1 VLDAQ
6 ARAALLLLCTPDD
19 AFQLLKSALH
29 VIRDDPDLSEPD
41 RMRLESRLE
50 WSLWAVAESGGA
62 IKRLQADWQARKGA
76 FQARLTYLLHQLQQ
90 GQIPLGLL
98 LGTE

>member
-6 ARAALLLLCTPDD
+6 ARAALLLCAPDD
-19 AFQLLKSALH
+19 AFQLLKSALQA
-29 VIRDDPDLSEPD
+29 IRDDPDLTEPC

-50 WSLWAVAESGGA
+50 WSLWAVAESGVV
-62 IKRLQADWQARKGA
+62 IKQMQADWQARKGA
-76 FQARLTYLLHQLQQ
+76 FQARLNYLLHQLKQ

-98 LGTE
+98 LGAE